1 MRRAVLDTNVIVSS
15 VISRKGAPFQLMEA
29 WEKGGFQLVTSEKI
43 IEETIRVISE
53 PRVKDR
59 FHITDERIQ
68 RLKKSLTKNAVFA
81 FGEADVTGTIPDDP
95 SDEKFLSAAIL
106 KKASFIVSGD
116 KHLLDLKNFQGITI
130 LMPRQFLDSLDAE

>member
-15 VISRKGAPFQLMEA
+15 VISRKGAPFQLMET

-68 RLKKSLTKNAVFA
+68 RLIKSLTKNAIFA
-81 FGEADVTGTIPDDP
+81 FGEADVAGTIPDDP

-106 KKASFIVSGD
+106 EKASFIISGD
-116 KHLLDLKNFQGITI
+116 KHLLDLKTFQGITI
-130 LMPRQFLDSLDAE
+130 LTPRQFLDSLDAE